1 MIASSGYGDTFVY
14 GIVKRALVPFGL
26 HHVFYTPFY
35 QTAIG
40 GSMEINGVLVH
51 GAQNIFF
58 AQLADPNLKHFSVE
72 ATKYFSGEF
81 MIMIFGLPGAAL
93 AMYQCAKDESKK
105 VVRSLFLSAALTS
118 ILTGVTEPILIHLY
132 LCSTYVICNG
142 CLFSGYGFCF
152 STSFKSDNWLYFF
165 LC

>member
-1 MIASSGYGDTFVY
+1 MIASSGYGGTFVY

-118 ILTGVTEPILIHLY
+118 ILTGIILFL
-132 LCSTYVICNG
+132 
-142 CLFSGYGFCF
+142 GYYKAIVKLIGF
-152 STSFKSDNWLYFF
+152 L
-165 LC
+165 L